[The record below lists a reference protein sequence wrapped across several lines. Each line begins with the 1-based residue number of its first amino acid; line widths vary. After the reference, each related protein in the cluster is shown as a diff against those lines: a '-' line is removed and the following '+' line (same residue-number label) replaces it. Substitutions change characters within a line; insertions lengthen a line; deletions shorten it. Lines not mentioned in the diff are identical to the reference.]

1 LIGGAEQAPPTTVVV
16 MSDSGSHAADAPKD
30 IHAEGGVPPVTSSAE
45 TSSAEQESW
54 TVAEDT
60 QPSPEQPYDVPNG
73 AQQYGQPPATGY
85 TPPETERPG
94 EWAPVQGQGPQQ
106 YGQPEHGQASYAQ
119 EGFPAPGTG
128 PGGYEPAEPGS
139 GQPPVTGAP
148 GYGAP
153 DQGYAPQAPPY
164 EQQPYAAQ
172 QPYPTQQPYGSQP
185 PYPPQGQ
192 PPYAA
197 PGQPPYGAQQPYP
210 GQPPYAAQ
218 GQPPFPSQGY
228 PPQPYVAPQPL
239 SETDQRLWATLTH
252 ISIPF
257 FGFVG
262 PLVAY
267 LVLKDRSAFL
277 KDSTTEALN
286 FSIVFSIALTVSSIL
301 TAAVIGVVLLPLV
314 WVVGIVFCILAAIR
328 SNKGEVYRYPLN
340 WRVVK

>member
-1 LIGGAEQAPPTTVVV
+1 LTGGAEQAPPTTVVA
-16 MSDSGSHAADAPKD
+16 MSDSGSHGFDAPKD
-30 IHAEGGVPPVTSSAE
+30 VPSEGGEAG
-45 TSSAEQESW
+45 
-54 TVAEDT
+54 

-85 TPPETERPG
+85 TPPETEHPG
-94 EWAPVQGQGPQQ
+94 QWAPVQGQGPQQ

-128 PGGYEPAEPGS
+128 PGGYEPTEPGS
-139 GQPPVTGAP
+139 GQQPVTGAP
-148 GYGAP
+148 WYGAP

-164 EQQPYAAQ
+164 AQQPYA
-172 QPYPTQQPYGSQP
+172 
-185 PYPPQGQ
+185 
-192 PPYAA
+192 
-197 PGQPPYGAQQPYP
+197 AQQPYP

-218 GQPPFPSQGY
+218 GQPPYPPQAQPPYPPQGQPPYPGQPPYVPQGQQPYPGQPPYAPQGQPPFPGQGY

-239 SETDQRLWATLTH
+239 SDTDQRLWATLTH

-257 FGFVG
+257 FGFIG

-267 LVLKDRSAFL
+267 LVLKDRSPFL
-277 KDSTTEALN
+277 KETTTEALN

-301 TAAVIGVVLLPLV
+301 TAAVIGVVLLPVV

-328 SNKGEVYRYPLN
+328 SNKGEAYRYPLN